1 MSNEQELPEID
12 IAYVNTDEVQA
23 WKRPIALRFK
33 GNSAKVSL
41 YWNNKD
47 GYSAIIEQFF
57 DGWTQEEQVEFIR
70 WTGEQENL
78 TLLNEET
85 EWTPAL
91 EEEEEDSATD
101 HEIEKQSRLQVLIV
115 NWQGK
120 PKAQIQLLTDDDQ
133 WLFSTAIAL
142 GDYSLATIGQMMALV
157 LLGYQSAIQSEI
169 PTQVGYRELVDQLKS
184 QPDSGL
190 EEFLAWLVSFE
201 NFN

>member
-1 MSNEQELPEID
+1 MSNNEQEHPDID
-12 IAYVNTDEVQA
+12 IAFISTDEVQA

-33 GNSAKVSL
+33 GNNAKVSL

-85 EWTPAL
+85 EWTPAP
-91 EEEEEDSATD
+91 EEEEDSDTD
-101 HEIEKQSRLQVLIV
+101 HEIEKKSRLQVLIV

-120 PKAQIQLLTDDDQ
+120 PKAQIQLLTHDNQ
-133 WLFSTAIAL
+133 GFATAISL
-142 GDYSLATIGQMMALV
+142 GDYSLSTIGQMMALL
-157 LLGYQSAIQSEI
+157 LLGYQSAMESDI

>member
-1 MSNEQELPEID
+1 MSNEQEHPDID
-12 IAYVNTDEVQA
+12 IAFIMTDEAQA
-23 WKRPIALRFK
+23 WKRPIRLRFK
-33 GNSAKVSL
+33 GNEAQVSL

-57 DGWTQEEQVEFIR
+57 DGWAQEEQVEFIR
-70 WTGEQENL
+70 WTGEQKNL
-78 TLLNEET
+78 NLLNEET
-85 EWTPAL
+85 EWAPAP
-91 EEEEEDSATD
+91 EEEEEDSVRD
-101 HEIEKQSRLQVLIV
+101 HEIGNKSRLQVLMV

-120 PKAQIQLLTDDDQ
+120 PKAQIQLLTHDNQ
-133 WLFSTAIAL
+133 GFATAISL
-142 GDYSLATIGQMMALV
+142 GDYSLSTIGQMMALL
-157 LLGYQSAIQSEI
+157 LLGYQSAIESDI

>member
-1 MSNEQELPEID
+1 MSNNEQEHPDID
-12 IAYVNTDEVQA
+12 IAFISTDEVLA
-23 WKRPIALRFK
+23 WKRPIRLRFK
-33 GNSAKVSL
+33 GNEAQVSL

-57 DGWTQEEQVEFIR
+57 NGWTQEEQVEFIR

-78 TLLNEET
+78 TLLNKET
-85 EWTPAL
+85 EWTQAP
-91 EEEEEDSATD
+91 EEEEDSDTD
-101 HEIEKQSRLQVLIV
+101 HEIEKKSRLQVLIV

-120 PKAQIQLLTDDDQ
+120 PKAQIQLLTHDNQ
-133 WLFSTAIAL
+133 GFATAISL
-142 GDYSLATIGQMMALV
+142 GDYSLSTIGQMMALL
-157 LLGYQSAIQSEI
+157 LLGYQSAMESDI